1 MLARMDVGQNGCWP
15 EWMLARMDVGQM
27 AKKWKEKG

>member
-1 MLARMDVGQNGCWP
+1 MDVGQNGCWP